1 MDAGTKQA
9 GTAITGLFVMMIICA
24 CCIYCLIEVANNMK
38 DDASP
43 APAPAP
49 APGSGPLCANVSTA
63 TFPSPASAQA
73 SLTITAPAGAT
84 ISSIEYAN
92 FGNSTGVC
100 GAFTNGACVLYPDA
114 TVKSLVSAACV
125 GKSTCSVAVDP
136 STFGTLTPPSDAAC
150 LTNAKLNVQY
160 RTTGGSPAPAPSPS
174 PAPAPS
180 PSPSA

>member
-1 MDAGTKQA
+1 MNRRLFLSSVAAAPMLYSASETILIRNAKILTVTK
-9 GTAITGLFVMMIICA
+9 GRVDGSV
-24 CCIYCLIEVANNMK
+24 LIRDGKIAEI
-38 DDASP
+38 
-43 APAPAP
+43 
-49 APGSGPLCANVSTA
+49 GANV
-63 TFPSPASAQA
+63 
-73 SLTITAPAGAT
+73 LAPTGAT

-174 PAPAPS
+174 P
-180 PSPSA
+180 SA